1 MSRYRYNIY
10 LQYLHTL
17 SIQHVIHLG
26 HDYPSSPAWQFL
38 VSLHRDTDTLHTLL
52 LTQTT
57 DQVTGD
63 WPELVT

>member
-1 MSRYRYNIY
+1 M
-10 LQYLHTL
+10 
-17 SIQHVIHLG
+17 QHVIHLG

-38 VSLHRDTDTLHTLL
+38 ISLHRDTDTLHTLL